1 MGNLGRLTPLAL
13 YNSLLPGGSVPET
26 ADFMTKGTHPRTT
39 ILIGKKGW
47 KVDIRDLRYFLS
59 MSDAGSLS
67 EAAKKLGVA
76 ATTLSRQ
83 SYRMER
89 ELGAKLLIRKR
100 GSIELTLAGKIMRS
114 HARNILNYI
123 SVASDAVSRAGKDA
137 V

>member
-1 MGNLGRLTPLAL
+1 
-13 YNSLLPGGSVPET
+13 
-26 ADFMTKGTHPRTT
+26 MTKGTHPRTR
-39 ILIGKKGW
+39 ILIGKRGW

-76 ATTLSRQ
+76 PTTLSRQ

-89 ELGAKLLIRKR
+89 ELGAKLMIRKR

-123 SVASDAVSRAGKDA
+123 SVASDAVSRAGEDA
-137 V
+137 S